1 MIQCQCINKI
11 LADKDASFLTLN
23 NLTEDFFS
31 DYQKEFRYIRD
42 HIQQYGNVPDT
53 ESFLA
58 EFPQFDILTVNE
70 SSRYLLDELY
80 KDYNTRSLAKTF
92 NKIRNLLV
100 EGKVEEAVKIY
111 MSASQDLSK
120 VKRLDSIDILRDTSR
135 YDDYVDHM
143 TDYNK
148 YYIKT
153 GYKELDQILGGWERY
168 EELATI
174 VARPGVGKTWS
185 LLKCALAA
193 AEQGLTVGI
202 YSGEM
207 SERKVGYRI
216 DTLASHISNYK
227 MIHGNADIQ
236 NEYKRYIDSI
246 ADKIPGKIKVLTPA
260 MIGGSAGVTA
270 LRGFIDKDKLDILF
284 IDQHS
289 LLEDD
294 RGAKNPVEKASN
306 ISKDLKTLQ
315 VLTHIPIISV
325 SQKNRGAKDDEISE
339 EDKFDLSR
347 IAASDRIGQDST
359 TVIYLEKKDNVL
371 TLYLVKSR
379 DSVNGAKLQYAVDID
394 KGIFTYLPTEKDGL
408 NGQSCE
414 EVKREFERE
423 TNPGED
429 VF

>member
-1 MIQCQCINKI
+1 MIQCQCLNKI

-31 DYQKEFRYIRD
+31 DYVKEFRYIRD

-70 SSRYLLDELY
+70 SSRYLIDELY
-80 KDYNTRSLAKTF
+80 KDYNTRALAKTF
-92 NKIRNLLV
+92 NRVRNLLV
-100 EGKVEEAVKIY
+100 EGKVDEAVKVY
-111 MSASQDLSK
+111 TNAAQDVTK
-120 VKRLDSIDILRDTSR
+120 AVHLDSVDIFKDLSR
-135 YDDYVDHM
+135 YDAYVDRIN
-143 TDYNK
+143 DYDK
-148 YYIKT
+148 FYVKT
-153 GYKELDQILGGWERY
+153 GFKELDAIIGGWDRQ

-174 VARPGVGKTWS
+174 VARPNCAKTWIA
-185 LLKCALAA
+185 LRCALAA

-207 SERKVGYRI
+207 SERKVGYRM
-216 DTLASHISNYK
+216 DTLFAHISNHK
-227 MIHGNADIQ
+227 MIRGDISIQ
-236 NEYKRYIDSI
+236 NEYKRYIDS
-246 ADKIPGKIKVLTPA
+246 ANSRLKGTIKVLTPA
-260 MIGGSAGVTA
+260 MIGGAAGVTA
-270 LRGFIDKDKLDILF
+270 LRAFIEKDKLDILF

-294 RGAKNPVEKASN
+294 RGAKNPIERAAN
-306 ISKDLKTLQ
+306 ISKDLKNLQ
-315 VLTHIPIISV
+315 VLVHIPIIAV
-325 SQKNRGAKDDEISE
+325 SQQNRTSTESGVDVSH
-339 EDKFDLSR
+339 
-347 IAASDRIGQDST
+347 IAATDRIGQDST
-359 TVIYLEKKDNVL
+359 AVIFLEKDDDVL
-371 TLYLVKSR
+371 TLHLVKSR

-408 NGQSCE
+408 NGKSCE

-423 TNPGED
+423 TDSGED